1 MDMHLLLIILSVTQ
15 AISVYL
21 SISPSLSHPE
31 GEPCHYVQEL
41 KNRFK
46 KKQNKTGEAG
56 LKGRTVRIWDL
67 GGQREGWLLNAETPR
82 WRMGGGGKG

>member
-1 MDMHLLLIILSVTQ
+1 MDMHLLLITSSVTQ

-41 KNRFK
+41 KNRFFL
-46 KKQNKTGEAG
+46 KTGEAG
-56 LKGRTVRIWDL
+56 LKEE
-67 GGQREGWLLNAETPR
+67 Q
-82 WRMGGGGKG
+82 

>member
-46 KKQNKTGEAG
+46 KNKTKLEKQG
-56 LKGRTVRIWDL
+56 
-67 GGQREGWLLNAETPR
+67 
-82 WRMGGGGKG
+82 